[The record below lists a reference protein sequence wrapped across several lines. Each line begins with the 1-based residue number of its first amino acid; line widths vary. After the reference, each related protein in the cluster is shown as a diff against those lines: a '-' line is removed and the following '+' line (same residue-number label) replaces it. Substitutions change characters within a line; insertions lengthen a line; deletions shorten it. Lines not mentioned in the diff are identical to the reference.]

1 MKVYCRKEMLY
12 PIIRFK
18 DDQNT
23 WGFEFRHDKTEMR
36 DWVKLPDDQE
46 TRKIIVRY
54 KLASKEF
61 REALEELNRILKTA
75 PKGRD

>member
-1 MKVYCRKEMLY
+1 MKIYCRKEMLY

-36 DWVKLPDDQE
+36 DWVEIPDSQE
-46 TRKIIVRY
+46 NRKVLVKY
-54 KLASKEF
+54 KLAAKEF
-61 REALEELNRILKTA
+61 REALEALNTVLNAGR
-75 PKGRD
+75 KGRD

>member
-1 MKVYCRKEMLY
+1 MLY

-18 DDQNT
+18 DDQGI

-36 DWVKLPDDQE
+36 DWVEIADSQE
-46 TRKIIVRY
+46 NRKVLIRY

-61 REALEELNRILKTA
+61 REALEQVTA
-75 PKGRD
+75 LLATGHKGRD